1 MNRGV
6 MAGAANPA
14 EAANLIEADGAGCKA
29 AIGENALVL
38 VDFWAPWCGPC
49 RAVKPMVAKIAET
62 HPGLT
67 VVKVDIDA
75 NGDLADE
82 FGVRSIPSLL
92 LFKAGTCVE
101 RLVGKVP
108 YIAIQRALAR
118 HEPG

>member
-1 MNRGV
+1 
-6 MAGAANPA
+6 MAEAANVI
-14 EAANLIEADGAGCKA
+14 EAANLIETDGAGCKA

-92 LFKAGTCVE
+92 LFKAGACVE

-118 HEPG
+118 HGPG